1 MPPLARK
8 LVVPAVILVALG
20 IFVAAGFMAADPDE
34 PLVGSRALEQLIP
47 ARDAEVLRQDVV
59 GVDLAPGWTGRLRI
73 DGIFIPPEQLEQDN
87 GLNQLIFKPGEGKV
101 IEQLPP
107 QQNCAE
113 ITYWQV
119 AETADQAEPPLRWCF
134 RVT

>member
-1 MPPLARK
+1 MI
-8 LVVPAVILVALG
+8 PAVILAALG
-20 IFVAAGFMAADPDE
+20 LFVAAGFMAADPDE

-47 ARDAEVLRQDVV
+47 VRDAEILRQDVI

-73 DGIFIPPEQLEQDN
+73 DGIPIPPEQLEPDN
-87 GLNQLIFKPGEGKV
+87 GLNQLLFKPGPGKA
-101 IEQLPP
+101 IERLDP

-113 ITYWQV
+113 ITYWQL
-119 AETADQAEPPLRWCF
+119 AEGADLAEPPLRWCF